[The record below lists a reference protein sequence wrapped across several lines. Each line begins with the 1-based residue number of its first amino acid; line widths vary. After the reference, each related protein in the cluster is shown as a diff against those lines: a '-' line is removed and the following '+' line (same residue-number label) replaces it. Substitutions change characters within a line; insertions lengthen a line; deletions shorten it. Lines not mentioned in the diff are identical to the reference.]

1 MLVVGVA
8 AVGGAGRGEWVGG
21 FEGGFALPVD
31 DSPVVVVDVVVAAP
45 ADEDEVFDVG
55 AA

>member
-1 MLVVGVA
+1 MIVGVS
-8 AVGGAGRGEWVGG
+8 AVGGAGRGQGVRR
-21 FEGGFALPVD
+21 FEGRSALPVD

-55 AA
+55 SP